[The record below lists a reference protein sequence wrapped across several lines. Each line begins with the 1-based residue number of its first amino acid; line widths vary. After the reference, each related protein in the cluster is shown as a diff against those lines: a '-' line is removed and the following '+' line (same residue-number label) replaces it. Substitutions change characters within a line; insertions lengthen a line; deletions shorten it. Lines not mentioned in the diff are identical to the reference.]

1 MPATGRCRRGDPGI
15 LRPMCLLILAWRDQP
30 DQRLLLLGNRD
41 ELHAR
46 PSAPAAWWTEAPQLL
61 GGRDL
66 EAGGTWLGVTQRG
79 RFAVVTN
86 VREADPPTLLR
97 ARSRGEL
104 VAGFLRGDATPERY
118 VADLGM
124 ASFAGY
130 NLICGD
136 GDSVWYASNRAV
148 ERPLAPGVYVLSN
161 ATLDTPW
168 PKVERL
174 RARFAAARTQGED
187 ALFALLADREPAADA
202 DLPNTGLDRE
212 RERLL
217 SAPFVVSPS
226 YGTRASYL
234 VSIDAAGRGR
244 FVERSFDRDGA
255 QRDARTFDFG
265 STDTVR
271 L

>member
-1 MPATGRCRRGDPGI
+1 
-15 LRPMCLLILAWRDQP
+15 MCLLILAWRDQP
-30 DQRLLLLGNRD
+30 GSRLLLLGNRD

-46 PSAPAAWWTEAPQLL
+46 PSAPAGWWQDTPAVL

-66 EAGGTWLGVTQRG
+66 EAGGSWLGVSRGG

-104 VAGFLRGDATPERY
+104 VTDFLRGEETPERY
-118 VADLGM
+118 VAGLGM

-136 GDSVWYASNRAV
+136 RDSLWYASNRAV
-148 ERPLAPGVYVLSN
+148 ERPLGPGVYALSN
-161 ATLDTPW
+161 ATLDAPW

-174 RARFAAARTQGED
+174 RARFASARGQGEA
-187 ALFALLADREPAADA
+187 ALFELLADREPAADGA
-202 DLPNTGLDRE
+202 LPDTGLGLE

-234 VSIDAAGRGR
+234 VSLGDDGRGR
-244 FVERSFDRDGA
+244 FVERSFGRDGV
-255 QRDARTFDFG
+255 QREERAFEFE
-265 STDTVR
+265 SSDTVR

>member
-1 MPATGRCRRGDPGI
+1 
-15 LRPMCLLILAWRDQP
+15 MCLLILAWRDQP
-30 DQRLLLLGNRD
+30 GSRLLLLGNRD

-46 PSAPAAWWTEAPQLL
+46 PAAAADWWQDAPGVI

-66 EAGGTWLGVTQRG
+66 EAGGSWLGLRRDG

-86 VREADPPTLLR
+86 VREAD
-97 ARSRGEL
+97 
-104 VAGFLRGDATPERY
+104 FLRGDETPERY
-118 VADLGM
+118 VAGLGM

-136 GDSVWYASNRAV
+136 RDSVWYASNRAV
-148 ERPLAPGVYVLSN
+148 ERPLGPGVYALSN
-161 ATLDTPW
+161 ATLDAPW

-174 RARFAAARTQGED
+174 RARFAEARRDGEE
-187 ALFALLADREPAADA
+187 ALFALLADRKPATDGA
-202 DLPNTGLDRE
+202 LPDTGLGLE

-217 SAPFVVSPS
+217 SAPFVISPS

-234 VSIDAAGRGR
+234 VSLDDEGRGR
-244 FVERSFDRDGA
+244 FVERSFDRDGL
-255 QRDARTFDFG
+255 RREEREFEFEP
-265 STDTVR
+265 SNTVR

>member
-1 MPATGRCRRGDPGI
+1 
-15 LRPMCLLILAWRDQP
+15 MCLLVLAWRDLP
-30 DQRLLLLGNRD
+30 GSRLLLLGNRD

-46 PSAPAAWWTEAPQLL
+46 PTAAADWWADAPGVL

-66 EAGGTWLGVTQRG
+66 EAGGSWLAVGHSG

-104 VAGFLRGDATPERY
+104 VADFLRGSVSPRDY
-118 VADLGM
+118 VADLGV

-136 GDSVWYASNRAV
+136 GDSLWYASNRAV
-148 ERPLAPGVYVLSN
+148 ERALEPGVYALSN
-161 ATLDTPW
+161 ATLDAPW

-174 RARFAAARTQGED
+174 RERFAAARRQGD
-187 ALFALLADREPAADA
+187 AALFALLADREPAADA
-202 DLPNTGLDRE
+202 DLPDTGLGLE

-217 SAPFVVSPS
+217 SAPFVVSPT

-234 VSIDAAGRGR
+234 VAIDGEGRGR
-244 FVERSFDRDGA
+244 FVERGFDRDGV
-255 QRDARTFDFG
+255 QRSERAFEFG
-265 STDTVR
+265 PSDTVR

>member
-1 MPATGRCRRGDPGI
+1 
-15 LRPMCLLILAWRDQP
+15 MCLLILAWRDQP
-30 DQRLLLLGNRD
+30 GSRLLLLGNRD

-46 PSAPAAWWTEAPQLL
+46 PAAAADWWQDAPGVL

-66 EAGGTWLGVTQRG
+66 EAGGSWLAVRRDG

-104 VAGFLRGDATPERY
+104 VADFLRSDEPPERY
-118 VADLGM
+118 VAGLGM

-136 GDSVWYASNRAV
+136 RDSIWYASNRAV
-148 ERPLAPGVYVLSN
+148 ERPLGPGVYALSN
-161 ATLDTPW
+161 ATLDAPW

-174 RARFAAARTQGED
+174 RARFAAARVAGDD
-187 ALFALLADREPAADA
+187 ALFALLADRTPAADGA
-202 DLPNTGLDRE
+202 LPDTGLGLE

-234 VSIDAAGRGR
+234 LSLDDAGRGR
-244 FVERSFDRDGA
+244 FIERSFDRAGA
-255 QRDARTFDFG
+255 QREERAFEFDP
-265 STDTVR
+265 STTVR
-271 L
+271 Q

>member
-1 MPATGRCRRGDPGI
+1 
-15 LRPMCLLILAWRDQP
+15 MCLLVLAWRDPP
-30 DQRLLLLGNRD
+30 DQGLLLLGNRD

-46 PSAPAAWWTEAPQLL
+46 PSAPAAWWDDAPQVL

-66 EAGGTWLGVTQRG
+66 EAGGSWLGVTHRG

-104 VAGFLRGDATPERY
+104 VADFLRSDATPARY
-118 VADLGM
+118 VAELGV

-136 GDSVWYASNRAV
+136 GESVWYASNRAM
-148 ERPLAPGVYVLSN
+148 ERALVPGLYLLSN

-168 PKVERL
+168 PKAERL
-174 RARFAAARTQGED
+174 RARFATARRAGED
-187 ALFALLADREPAADA
+187 ALFALLADREPAPDA
-202 DLPNTGLDRE
+202 TLPATGLGLE
-212 RERLL
+212 KERLL

-234 VSIDAAGRGR
+234 VSIDAAGHGR
-244 FVERSFDRDGA
+244 FVERSFDRAGQQSGA
-255 QRDARTFDFG
+255 RAFDFG
-265 STDTVR
+265 PADTVR

>member
-1 MPATGRCRRGDPGI
+1 
-15 LRPMCLLILAWRDQP
+15 MCLLVLAWRDQP
-30 DQRLLLLGNRD
+30 GSRLLLLGNRD

-46 PSAPAAWWTEAPQLL
+46 PTRAAGWWDDAPQLL
-61 GGRDL
+61 AGRDL
-66 EAGGTWLGVTQRG
+66 EAGGTWLGVTRSG

-104 VAGFLRGDATPERY
+104 VADFLRGTMTPERY
-118 VADLGM
+118 VAGLGM

-136 GDSVWYASNRAV
+136 GSSLWYASNRAV
-148 ERPLAPGVYVLSN
+148 ERALAPGVYALSN
-161 ATLDTPW
+161 ATLDVPW

-174 RARFAAARTQGED
+174 RARFAAARDAGEP
-187 ALFALLADREPAADA
+187 ALFELLADRTPAADA
-202 DLPNTGLDRE
+202 ALPDTGLGAA

-217 SAPFVVSPS
+217 SAPFVADRT

-234 VSIDAAGRGR
+234 LSITASGPPQGGGAGPRAKVR
-244 FVERSFDRDGA
+244 FVERGFDRD
-255 QRDARTFDFG
+255 ARPLAERAFDFELAPG
-265 STDTVR
+265 AKGAGA
-271 L
+271 

>member
-1 MPATGRCRRGDPGI
+1 
-15 LRPMCLLILAWRDQP
+15 MCLLVLAWRDQP
-30 DQRLLLLGNRD
+30 GSHLLLLGNRD

-46 PSAPAAWWTEAPQLL
+46 PSQAAGWWDDAPGVL

-66 EAGGTWLGVTQRG
+66 EAGGSWLGVTRSG

-86 VREADPPTLLR
+86 VRESDPPTLLR

-104 VAGFLRGDATPERY
+104 VADFLRGTDSPERY
-118 VADLGM
+118 VASLGM

-136 GDSVWYASNRAV
+136 RDSLWYASNRAV
-148 ERPLAPGVYVLSN
+148 ERPLAPGVYALSN
-161 ATLDTPW
+161 ATLDAPW

-174 RARFAAARTQGED
+174 RARFAAARAAGD
-187 ALFALLADREPAADA
+187 AALFALLADREPAADGT
-202 DLPNTGLDRE
+202 LPDTGLGLE

-217 SAPFVVSPS
+217 SAPFVVSPA

-234 VSIDAAGRGR
+234 LALDPAGHGR
-244 FVERSFDRDGA
+244 FVERSFDRDGRQQDERA
-255 QRDARTFDFG
+255 FEFESGITERM
-265 STDTVR
+265 
-271 L
+271 

>member
-1 MPATGRCRRGDPGI
+1 
-15 LRPMCLLILAWRDQP
+15 MCLLILAWRDPPGSQ
-30 DQRLLLLGNRD
+30 LLLLGNRD
-41 ELHAR
+41 ESHAR
-46 PSAPAAWWTEAPQLL
+46 PSAAAGWWGDAPDLL

-66 EAGGTWLGVTQRG
+66 EAGGSWLGVTRSG

-104 VAGFLRGDATPERY
+104 VSDFLRGRASPADY
-118 VADLGM
+118 VAGLGV

-136 GDSVWYASNRAV
+136 RDSLWYASNRAV
-148 ERPLAPGVYVLSN
+148 ERELPPGVYALSN
-161 ATLDTPW
+161 ATLDSPW

-174 RARFAAARTQGED
+174 RARFAAARAAGD
-187 ALFALLADREPAADA
+187 AALFELLTDRTPAADGA
-202 DLPNTGLDRE
+202 LPDTGLGIE
-212 RERLL
+212 RERRL

-234 VSIDAAGRGR
+234 LSIDPDGRGR
-244 FVERSFDRDGA
+244 FVERSFDRDGL
-255 QRDARTFDFG
+255 QRDERAFEFTVSG
-265 STDTVR
+265 PPTGGEPGTTVR

>member
-1 MPATGRCRRGDPGI
+1 
-15 LRPMCLLILAWRDQP
+15 MCLLILAWRDQP
-30 DQRLLLLGNRD
+30 NAQLLLLGNRD
-41 ELHAR
+41 ESHAR
-46 PSAPAAWWTEAPQLL
+46 PTAAADWWSDAPGVL
-61 GGRDL
+61 GGRDR
-66 EAGGTWLGVTQRG
+66 EAGGSWLGVTRSG

-104 VAGFLRGDATPERY
+104 VADFLRGRDSP
-118 VADLGM
+118 ADFVSSLAG

-136 GDSVWYASNRAV
+136 RDSVWYASNRAV
-148 ERPLAPGVYVLSN
+148 ERELRPGVYALSN
-161 ATLDTPW
+161 ATLDAPW

-174 RARFAAARTQGED
+174 RARFAAARAAGEP
-187 ALFALLADREPAADA
+187 ALFELLADRRPAAA
-202 DLPNTGLDRE
+202 AALPDTGLGLE

-217 SAPFVVSPS
+217 SAPFVVSQT

-234 VSIDAAGRGR
+234 LRVDREGRGR
-244 FVERSFDRDGA
+244 FVERSFDRAGA
-255 QRDARTFDFG
+255 QRDERAFEFEP
-265 STDTVR
+265 SDTVR